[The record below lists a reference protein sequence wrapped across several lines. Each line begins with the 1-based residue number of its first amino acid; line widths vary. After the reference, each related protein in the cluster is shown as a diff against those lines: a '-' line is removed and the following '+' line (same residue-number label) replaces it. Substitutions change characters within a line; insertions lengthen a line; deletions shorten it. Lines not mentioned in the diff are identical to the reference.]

1 MEGGFQSMCNLSQ
14 GIEKWATERG
24 LKRGLE
30 QGLEQGLEKGLSA
43 LVHTLKEFISDFDTL
58 YAKVIQ
64 NKDFESVTKEE
75 VLKYY

>member
-1 MEGGFQSMCNLSQ
+1 MCNLSQ